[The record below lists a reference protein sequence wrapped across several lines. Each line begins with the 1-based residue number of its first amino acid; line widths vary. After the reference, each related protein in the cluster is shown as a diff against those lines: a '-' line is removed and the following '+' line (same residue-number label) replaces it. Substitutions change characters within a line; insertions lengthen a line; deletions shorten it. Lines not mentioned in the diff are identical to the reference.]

1 MDNRDWYYELD
12 GAAGAELLAAGPD
25 ADEPDAESLDA
36 VPLDFSDEAFSDEE
50 PGFSDVEELDEEP
63 FLPDSRLSV
72 R

>member
-1 MDNRDWYYELD
+1 MDNRDWSYELD

-25 ADEPDAESLDA
+25 VDEPDEESLD
-36 VPLDFSDEAFSDEE
+36 VPLDFSDEAFSGEE
-50 PGFSDVEELDEEP
+50 PGFSDVDELDEEP